1 MAMFRQL
8 ITVLVGSVLMMFF
21 NTAAVAQESLCA
33 VVKIEIK
40 QELTLE
46 RQAFDAH
53 MRISNALDTLTM
65 ENVAITVNFT
75 DENDQPVLATSDTS
89 STDAAFFIRVDSMEG
104 ISDIEG
110 AGVVQPASTVDVHWL
125 IVPAPGS
132 GGDLSDGKLYFVGA
146 RLTYTLGG
154 EEEVT
159 EVAPDFI
166 RVKPMPLLS
175 LDYFLTEDVVADD
188 PFTTA
193 IEQAEPFT
201 LGVRIRNDGKGPA
214 RSVKIESAQPKIIE
228 NKQGLLIGFEIVS
241 GTINDAPSTPSLLVD
256 FGDISPGDSTVGRW
270 QMLTT
275 LAGRFTEFTAD
286 FVHVDEFGG
295 ELTSLIDATNAHLL
309 IHDVLVDLPGRDG
322 VTDFLAQDGMGVR
335 VFESDSVD
343 TEVNDYSATASFS
356 LDSQGGGDVIYN
368 LDFTP
373 TLGAAYVQLSDPHE
387 GEKEIHA
394 VLRSDGKLVSSHNAW
409 LSKRR
414 NKDMNSWDYFINLF
428 DVSTTGAYSVHL
440 GNYSGG
446 ARSPVLQFVTDR
458 TTHEGKQVSF
468 IVEASDPDGTTPVLT
483 AVPLP
488 EGAGYIDQGD
498 GTAIFDWTPNIG
510 QAGSYLITFIAS
522 DGALEASRTA
532 LIRVNPA
539 GDTDGDG
546 MDDAWEMTH
555 FGDLSRDGTGDYD
568 GDGISDLD
576 EFLNDTNP
584 VVRDTLSQPLIDVP
598 TDQSE
603 VLTRQPLLGVVN
615 SSRVDPAAVSYL
627 FEVYADAAMI
637 QLVASSS
644 LVAET
649 LDITRWQVDA
659 ALDDNSE
666 YHWRARADNGFGVS
680 EWVNGSFFVNTVN
693 DAPSAFQLTT
703 PVDAATVTS
712 LTPVLTVNNAQD
724 VDRDAVNYL
733 FRIFADVGLGQL
745 VSESGSVTA
754 GTGGSTSWTVTP
766 ALNEDLHYYWQVTAV
781 DEHGTETVSGSYDF
795 FVSTVNDAPLSPSLL
810 VPVDGAEVVTLGV
823 ELVIGNGSDPEGDPL
838 SYAFEL
844 DTVNTFDGSLKR
856 MSGSVTEGLNSTS
869 WSVAQLEDNT
879 QYYWR
884 AKASDGTA
892 ESAWIQGSFFVNTV
906 NDLPPLPTVS
916 NPGHL
921 AWVETLTPS
930 LVVNPAVDIDG
941 DSVQYRF
948 ELYDNALLAGVPD
961 SVFNAEGRWLIAT
974 ALNDNSWYFWRVRSE
989 DEHGAVSDWS
999 SASGFFVNDNGTDDA
1014 PFITLIEPAAAITA
1028 DSVIIR
1034 WQDSDPDSSAL
1045 IALYFSSDNLGG
1057 DGTLIIDG
1065 LEEDLDGDGDSY
1077 DWDLSGMAAGTYYV
1091 YARISDGFSESQV
1104 YAAGSVT
1111 VAPSLPSGSVSVT
1124 PPVNAVTTEVGGQ
1137 IQFSV
1142 VLDSVPTANVLI
1154 PVQSSNSV
1162 KGNASVTEL
1171 LFTPDNWN
1179 IGQTVTVTGNN
1190 DCGVD
1195 VDTGYSIVLGAT
1207 QSADDRYNAV
1217 SVDDV
1222 LLVNAD
1228 NDSPS
1233 SHSEMQ
1239 ICGYVLVSSA
1249 RVTRVDFDYTY
1260 RIELKN
1266 SGLNDYLGGVATLN
1280 SSSSAMV
1287 LVENQLNIDT
1297 MSADE
1302 QAITTDTITI
1312 RINRLYPFDPAALSW
1327 DIP

>member
-1 MAMFRQL
+1 MSKGLFARL
-8 ITVLVGSVLMMFF
+8 SGIGLLLCTSVVM
-21 NTAAVAQESLCA
+21 AQESLCA

-75 DENDQPVLATSDTS
+75 DENDQPVVATSDTS
-89 STDAAFFIRVDSMEG
+89 STEASFFIRVDSMEG
-104 ISDIEG
+104 ISDIDG

-132 GGDLSDGKLYFVGA
+132 GGDLSDGQLYFVGA

-188 PFTTA
+188 PFTTE

-201 LGVRIRNDGKGPA
+201 LGVRIRNNGKGSA

-228 NKQGLLIGFEIVS
+228 NKQGLLIGFEIVGS
-241 GTINDAPSTPSLLVD
+241 TINDAPSTPSLLVD

-295 ELTSLIDATNAHLL
+295 ELTSLIDATNTHLL
-309 IHDVLVDLPGRDG
+309 IHDVLVDLPGRDE

-343 TEVNDYSATASFS
+343 TEVSNYSDTASFS
-356 LDSQGGGDVIYN
+356 LDSQGGGEVVYSLN
-368 LDFTP
+368 FTP
-373 TLGAAYVQLSDPHE
+373 TLGAAYVQLPDPH
-387 GEKEIHA
+387 GGVKEIHA
-394 VLRSDGKLVSSHNAW
+394 VLRSDGKRVSSHNAW

-414 NKDMNSWDYFINLF
+414 NKDTNSWDYFINVF
-428 DVSTTGAYSVHL
+428 DVSTSGAYSVRL

-446 ARSPVLQFVTDR
+446 ARPPVLQFVTGR

-468 IVEASDPDGTTPVLT
+468 IVEASDPDGTMPVLT

-488 EGAGYIDQGD
+488 GGANYIDQGD

-510 QAGSYLITFIAS
+510 QAGIYLITFVAS

-532 LIRVNPA
+532 LIWVNPA

-546 MDDAWEMTH
+546 MDDAWEMEH

-568 GDGISDLD
+568 SDGISDLD

-584 VVRDTLSQPLIDVP
+584 VVRDTLSQPLIDAP

-603 VLTRQPLLGVVN
+603 VLTRQPLLSVMN
-615 SSRVDPAAVSYL
+615 SRRDDPAAVSYQ
-627 FEVYADAAMI
+627 FEVYADTAMI

-644 LVAET
+644 LVTET
-649 LDITRWQVDA
+649 LDTTSWQVDA
-659 ALDDNSE
+659 VLDDNHE
-666 YHWRARADNGFGVS
+666 YHWRARADNGLGVS

-703 PVDAATVTS
+703 PADGTTATNF
-712 LTPVLTVNNAQD
+712 TPVLTVNNAQD
-724 VDRDAVNYL
+724 VDRDAVNYV
-733 FRIFADVGLGQL
+733 FRIFADVSVSQL

-754 GTGGSTSWTVTP
+754 GSDGSTSWTVIP
-766 ALNEDLHYYWQVTAV
+766 ALSENLHYYWQVTAV
-781 DEHGTETVSGSYDF
+781 DEHGAETVSGSHGF
-795 FVSTVNDAPLSPSLL
+795 FVNTVNDAPLSPSLL
-810 VPVDGAEVVTLGV
+810 SPVDGAEVVTLGV
-823 ELVIGNGSDPEGDPL
+823 ELVVGNGSDPEGDPL
-838 SYAFEL
+838 SYTFEL
-844 DTVNTFDGSLKR
+844 DTINTFDGSLKR
-856 MSGSVTEGLNSTS
+856 VSGSVTEGLNNTS
-869 WSVAQLEDNT
+869 WFVAQLEDNT

-892 ESAWIQGSFFVNTV
+892 ESAWVQGSFFVNTV

-930 LVVNPAVDIDG
+930 LVVNPMVDVDG
-941 DSVQYRF
+941 DRVQYRF
-948 ELYDNALLAGVPD
+948 ELYDNALLDGVLD
-961 SVFNAEGRWLIAT
+961 SVFNAEGRWLIVT

-999 SASGFFVNDNGTDDA
+999 PASGFFVNDNGIDDA
-1014 PFITLIEPAAAITA
+1014 PFITLAEPATDVTA
-1028 DSVIIR
+1028 NSVIIR

-1045 IALYFSSDNLGG
+1045 VALYFDSDNLGG

-1091 YARISDGFSESQV
+1091 YARISDGFSESLV

-1111 VAPSLPSGSVSVT
+1111 VAPSLPLGSVSVIQ
-1124 PPVNAVTTEVGGQ
+1124 PVNAVTTELGGQ

-1142 VLDSVPTANVLI
+1142 VLDSAPTADVLI
-1154 PVQSSNSV
+1154 PVQSSRPDE
-1162 KGNASVTEL
+1162 GNANVTEL

-1179 IGQTVTVTGNN
+1179 IAQIIVVTGSN
-1190 DCGVD
+1190 DCEVD
-1195 VDTGYSIVLGAT
+1195 VDTGYSIVLGVT
-1207 QSADDRYNAV
+1207 QSVDDRYNAV

-1222 LLVNAD
+1222 SLVNAD

-1239 ICGYVLVSSA
+1239 VCGYVLVDSV

-1260 RIELKN
+1260 RVELKN
-1266 SGLNDYLGGVATLN
+1266 SGVSEYSGGGATL
-1280 SSSSAMV
+1280 SSSSSTMV
-1287 LVENQLNIDT
+1287 LVDNQLSIDT
-1297 MSADE
+1297 VSADE
-1302 QAITTDTITI
+1302 QVMTTDTITI